1 MFIFLTLY
9 PLGDLMNMTPF
20 VIEVINVSGSSLYL
34 SRDLP
39 IFFGKVVKNLISQ
52 LIEGRVSDLIELN
65 LFNFDENQANDPL
78 NLSVSQPS
86 TAQNSPQHSQEYSP
100 RSMSSSVEYYHNY
113 LLEYDSEYSPS
124 EATTTFHS
132 DTFLSDVDSGD
143 IFIVV
148 PEETDVEEE

>member
-1 MFIFLTLY
+1 M
-9 PLGDLMNMTPF
+9 DMTPF

-39 IFFGKVVKNLISQ
+39 IFFGKVVKILVSQ

-65 LFNFDENQANDPL
+65 LFNSDEDQANDPL

-86 TAQNSPQHSQEYSP
+86 TAQNSPQYSP
-100 RSMSSSVEYYHNY
+100 RSMSSSVEYYYNY
-113 LLEYDSEYSPS
+113 LLDYDSEYATS
-124 EATTTFHS
+124 ESTTVFHS

-143 IFIVV
+143 IFVVV
-148 PEETDVEEE
+148 PAETEETDVEEE